1 MYSRFFH
8 NKKFPLTNKG
18 VLMEQKEIRLN
29 ADKRKSLV
37 IDFRKH
43 CESLDTEEKE
53 AFKQSRDDAK
63 STMQSSFATCKEVV
77 ERRFPLEDV
86 ATLQSLQKKHN
97 TINAVGRDSC
107 FFFKVTDAPKV
118 LDQYNDEVDK
128 SKHFS
133 FELDGSMNGN
143 YGTRY
148 GMHGSS
154 NNGKNFAYAMY
165 REDMK
170 AVGLN
175 PDCNIEADLQAEKSD
190 QRYSRN
196 SNPYLSQCRNDNHHW
211 LQGGQGGG
219 SKYDSWKDDYT
230 LHIIGTGGC
239 RSRAIPCSDLE
250 FAKFEMMIS
259 AKQEVVN
266 THTQW
271 IKTVVARVSR
281 FKEVIK
287 SMTKF
292 SQVEKFASHDKIQWK
307 IDPSILADKM
317 GMDLVISIDDAAD
330 SIMNIGAPKQTRE
343 EKILAWKQANGMSIA
358 S

>member
-1 MYSRFFH
+1 MD
-8 NKKFPLTNKG
+8 KKE
-18 VLMEQKEIRLN
+18 VRLN
-29 ADKRKSLV
+29 AGKRKSLV

-43 CESLDTEEKE
+43 CESLDTHEKE
-53 AFKQSRDDAK
+53 AFLQSRDDAK
-63 STMQSSFATCKEVV
+63 STIDSSFTTCKEVV

-86 ATLQSLQKKHN
+86 ATLQSLQRKHN
-97 TINAVGRDSC
+97 TINAVGTDSC

-133 FELDGSMNGN
+133 FELDGSINGN

-148 GMHGSS
+148 GSGSS

-165 REDMK
+165 REEMK

-175 PDCNIEADLQAEKSD
+175 PDCNIESDIQSESKSSD
-190 QRYSRN
+190 GRYSRTT
-196 SNPYLSQCRNDNHHW
+196 NPYLSQCRNDNQHW
-211 LQGGQGGG
+211 LQGGQGGTNHFQ
-219 SKYDSWKDDYT
+219 SWKDKHQ

-250 FAKFEMMIS
+250 FQKFEIMIQ
-259 AKQEVVN
+259 AKADVVN
-266 THTQW
+266 KHTQW
-271 IKTVVARVSR
+271 IKTVVARVNR

-292 SQVEKFASHDKIQWK
+292 SQVENFANHEKIQWK
-307 IDPSILADKM
+307 IDQSILADKF

-330 SIMNIGAPKQTRE
+330 SIMNIGAPKPTRE
-343 EKILAWKQANGMSIA
+343 EKILAWKQAQGMSIA

>member
-1 MYSRFFH
+1 
-8 NKKFPLTNKG
+8 
-18 VLMEQKEIRLN
+18 MEKKEIRLN
-29 ADKRKSLV
+29 AGKRKSLV
-37 IDFRKH
+37 IDFRRH

-63 STMQSSFATCKEVV
+63 STIDSSFATCKEVV
-77 ERRFPLEDV
+77 QRRFKPEHIFGDRSLKFYEQEYNTVDV
-86 ATLQSLQKKHN
+86 
-97 TINAVGRDSC
+97 VGTDSC

-118 LDQYNDEVDK
+118 LDRYNDEVEK

-133 FELDGSMNGN
+133 WELDGSTHGDYGN
-143 YGTRY
+143 RY
-148 GMHGSS
+148 GSGGS

-170 AVGLN
+170 KVGLN
-175 PDCNIEADLQAEKSD
+175 PDCNIENDLKAEQSES
-190 QRYSRN
+190 RYTRRDN
-196 SNPYLSQCRNDNHHW
+196 NPYLSQCRNDNQHW
-211 LQGGQGGG
+211 LEGKQGGTNHFQ
-219 SKYDSWKDDYT
+219 SWKDKYQ

-239 RSRAIPCSDLE
+239 RSRAIPCTDLE
-250 FAKFEMMIS
+250 FQKFEIMLQ
-259 AKQEVVN
+259 AKQEVV
-266 THTQW
+266 TKHTQW
-271 IKTVVARVSR
+271 IQTVVARVNR

-292 SQVEKFASHDKIQWK
+292 SQVENFANHEKIQWK

-330 SIMNIGAPKQTRE
+330 SIMNIGKPKQTRE
-343 EKILAWKQANGMSIA
+343 EKILAWKQAQGISLA

>member
-1 MYSRFFH
+1 MD
-8 NKKFPLTNKG
+8 KKE
-18 VLMEQKEIRLN
+18 VRLN
-29 ADKRKSLV
+29 ANKRKSLV

-43 CESLDTEEKE
+43 CESLDTHEKE

-63 STMQSSFATCKEVV
+63 STIDSSFATCKQVV

-86 ATLQSLQKKHN
+86 ATLQSLQRKHN
-97 TINAVGRDSC
+97 TINAVGTDSC
-107 FFFKVTDAPKV
+107 FFFKVTDTKV
-118 LDQYNDEVDK
+118 LDDYNDEVDK

-211 LQGGQGGG
+211 LQGGQGGTNQ
-219 SKYDSWKDDYT
+219 YQSWKDKYA

-250 FAKFEMMIS
+250 FAKFEMMIN

-271 IKTVVARVSR
+271 IQTVVARVNR

-292 SQVEKFASHDKIQWK
+292 SQVENFANHEQIQWK
-307 IDPSILADKM
+307 IDPEILADKF
-317 GMDLVISIDDAAD
+317 GMDLVISIDDAAE
-330 SIMNIGAPKQTRE
+330 SIMNIGKAKPTRA
-343 EKILAWKQANGMSIA
+343 EKILAWQKAQADVSLA

>member
-1 MYSRFFH
+1 
-8 NKKFPLTNKG
+8 
-18 VLMEQKEIRLN
+18 MEQKEIRLN

-63 STMQSSFATCKEVV
+63 SIMQSSFATCKEVV

-133 FELDGSMNGN
+133 FELDGSLNGS

-175 PDCNIEADLQAEKSD
+175 PDCNIESDLQAEKSD
-190 QRYSRN
+190 TRYNRN

-211 LQGGQGGG
+211 LQGGQGG
-219 SKYDSWKDDYT
+219 SDKYESWKDDYG

-250 FAKFEMMIS
+250 FAKFDMMIS
-259 AKQEVVN
+259 AKQEVVK

-281 FKEVIK
+281 FKEIIK

-330 SIMNIGAPKQTRE
+330 SIMNIGKAKPTRD
-343 EKILAWKQANGMSIA
+343 EKVLAYKMANGISLA

>member
-1 MYSRFFH
+1 MD
-8 NKKFPLTNKG
+8 KKE
-18 VLMEQKEIRLN
+18 VRLN
-29 ADKRKSLV
+29 ADKRKSCV

-43 CESLDTEEKE
+43 CESLDTHEKE
-53 AFKQSRDDAK
+53 KFKQSRDDAK
-63 STMQSSFATCKEVV
+63 STIDSSFGTCKEVV
-77 ERRFPLEDV
+77 QRRFELSDIFGDRSI
-86 ATLQSLQKKHN
+86 THYQKKYN
-97 TINAVGRDSC
+97 TIDAIGTDSC

-118 LDQYNDEVDK
+118 VDSYNDEVDK

-133 FELDGSMNGN
+133 FELDGNMQGDYGN
-143 YGTRY
+143 NYY
-148 GMHGSS
+148 NGSS

-165 REDMK
+165 REEMK

-175 PDCNIEADLQAEKSD
+175 PDCNIEHDLNNESD
-190 QRYSRN
+190 NGSSYSRRARAN
-196 SNPYLSQCRNDNHHW
+196 NNPYLSQCRNDNADF
-211 LQGGQGGG
+211 LNGRTGGTNYYQ
-219 SKYDSWKDDYT
+219 SWKDKHT

-250 FAKFEMMIS
+250 FQKFEMMIQ

-266 THTQW
+266 AHTQW
-271 IKTVVARVSR
+271 IQTVVARVNR

-292 SQVEKFASHDKIQWK
+292 SQVENFANHEKIQWK
-307 IDPSILADKM
+307 IDPSILADKF

-330 SIMNIGAPKQTRE
+330 SIMNIGAPKPTRD
-343 EKILAWKQANGMSIA
+343 EKILAWKKAQGIGLA

>member
-1 MYSRFFH
+1 
-8 NKKFPLTNKG
+8 
-18 VLMEQKEIRLN
+18 MEKKEIRLN
-29 ADKRKSLV
+29 AGKRKSLV
-37 IDFRKH
+37 IDFRRH

-63 STMQSSFATCKEVV
+63 STIDSSFATCKEVV
-77 ERRFPLEDV
+77 QRRFKPEHIFGDRSLKFYEQEYNTVDV
-86 ATLQSLQKKHN
+86 
-97 TINAVGRDSC
+97 VGTDSC

-118 LDQYNDEVDK
+118 LDRYNDEVEK

-133 FELDGSMNGN
+133 WELDGSTHGD
-143 YGTRY
+143 YGRGY
-148 GMHGSS
+148 GSS

-170 AVGLN
+170 KVGLN
-175 PDCNIEADLQAEKSD
+175 PDCNIENDLKAEQSES
-190 QRYSRN
+190 RYTRRD
-196 SNPYLSQCRNDNHHW
+196 SNPYLSQCRNDNQHW
-211 LQGGQGGG
+211 LDGKQGGTNHFQ
-219 SKYDSWKDDYT
+219 SWKDKYQ

-239 RSRAIPCSDLE
+239 RSRAIPCTDLE
-250 FAKFEMMIS
+250 FQRFEIMLQ
-259 AKQEVVN
+259 AKQEVV
-266 THTQW
+266 TRHTQW
-271 IKTVVARVSR
+271 IQTVVARVNR

-292 SQVEKFASHDKIQWK
+292 SQVENFANHEKIQWK

-343 EKILAWKQANGMSIA
+343 EKILAWKQAQGISIA

>member
-1 MYSRFFH
+1 
-8 NKKFPLTNKG
+8 
-18 VLMEQKEIRLN
+18 MEQKEIRLN

-53 AFKQSRDDAK
+53 AFKQARDDAK

-97 TINAVGRDSC
+97 TINAVCRDSC

-118 LDQYNDEVDK
+118 LDQYNDVVDK

-133 FELDGSMNGN
+133 FELDGSLNGN

-148 GMHGSS
+148 GMNGSS

-190 QRYSRN
+190 TRYSRN

-219 SKYDSWKDDYT
+219 DKYGSWKDDYA

-271 IKTVVARVSR
+271 IKTVVARVNR

-330 SIMNIGAPKQTRE
+330 SIMNIGSPKQTRA
-343 EKILAWKQANGMSIA
+343 EKILAYKQANGISLA

>member
-1 MYSRFFH
+1 MRTRID
-8 NKKFPLTNKG
+8 KKE
-18 VLMEQKEIRLN
+18 VRLK
-29 ADKRKSLV
+29 ASQRKACV

-43 CESLDTEEKE
+43 CESLDTHENE
-53 AFKQSRDDAK
+53 AFKQSIDDAK
-63 STMQSSFATCKEVV
+63 YINDSSFTTCKEVV

-133 FELDGSMNGN
+133 FELDGSLNGD
-143 YGTRY
+143 YSTRY
-148 GMHGSS
+148 YGGSS

-175 PDCNIEADLQAEKSD
+175 PDCNIEAELQAEKSD
-190 QRYSRN
+190 QRYSRTT
-196 SNPYLSQCRNDNHHW
+196 NPYLSQCRNDNQHW

-219 SKYDSWKDDYT
+219 DKYQSWKDDYG

-287 SMTKF
+287 SMNKF
-292 SQVEKFASHDKIQWK
+292 SQVEKFASHNKIQWK

-343 EKILAWKQANGMSIA
+343 EKILAWKQANGVSLA

>member
-8 NKKFPLTNKG
+8 SKKLPLTNKG

-53 AFKQSRDDAK
+53 AFKQARDDAK

-97 TINAVGRDSC
+97 TINAVGTDSC

-133 FELDGSMNGN
+133 FELDGSINGN

-148 GMHGSS
+148 GSGSS

-190 QRYSRN
+190 TRYSRN

-219 SKYDSWKDDYT
+219 DKYGSWKDDYA

-250 FAKFEMMIS
+250 FAKFEMMIG

-281 FKEVIK
+281 FKEIIK

-307 IDPSILADKM
+307 IDSSILADKM
-317 GMDLVISIDDAAD
+317 GMDLVISIDDAAE
-330 SIMNIGAPKQTRE
+330 SIMNIGSPKQTRAD
-343 EKILAWKQANGMSIA
+343 KILAWKQANGVSLA

>member
-1 MYSRFFH
+1 MD
-8 NKKFPLTNKG
+8 KKE
-18 VLMEQKEIRLN
+18 VRLN
-29 ADKRKSLV
+29 AEKRKSLV

-43 CESLDTEEKE
+43 CESLDTHEKE

-63 STMQSSFATCKEVV
+63 SINESSFTTCKEVV

-107 FFFKVTDAPKV
+107 FFFKVTDTKV
-118 LDQYNDEVDK
+118 LDSYNDEVDK

-133 FELDGSMNGN
+133 FELDGSLNGD
-143 YGTRY
+143 YGSRY
-148 GMHGSS
+148 GSSS
-154 NNGKNFAYAMY
+154 NSGKNFAYAMY

-190 QRYSRN
+190 TRYSRN

-211 LQGGQGGG
+211 LQGGQGGTD
-219 SKYDSWKDDYT
+219 YYQSWKDKHA

-250 FAKFEMMIS
+250 FQKFEMMIQS
-259 AKQEVVN
+259 RQEVV
-266 THTQW
+266 TKHTQW
-271 IKTVVARVSR
+271 IQTVVARVNR

-292 SQVEKFASHDKIQWK
+292 SQVENFANHEKIQWK
-307 IDPSILADKM
+307 IDSSILADKF

-330 SIMNIGAPKQTRE
+330 SIMNIGAPKPDRAD
-343 EKILAWKQANGMSIA
+343 KIKARLLYEQSQISGLAS
-358 S
+358 

>member
-1 MYSRFFH
+1 MYSRYNH
-8 NKKFPLTNKG
+8 KKKLPLINKG

-97 TINAVGRDSC
+97 TINAVGTDSC

-118 LDQYNDEVDK
+118 LDSYNDEVDK

-133 FELDGSMNGN
+133 FELDGSVTGD
-143 YGTRY
+143 YGSRY
-148 GMHGSS
+148 GSGSS

-190 QRYSRN
+190 SRYSRN
-196 SNPYLSQCRNDNHHW
+196 SNPHLSECRNDNHHW

-219 SKYDSWKDDYT
+219 DKYGSWKDDYA

-250 FAKFEMMIS
+250 FAKFEMMIG

-281 FKEVIK
+281 FKEIIK

-330 SIMNIGAPKQTRE
+330 SIMNIGKAKPTRD
-343 EKILAWKQANGMSIA
+343 EKVLAYKMANDISLA

>member
-1 MYSRFFH
+1 
-8 NKKFPLTNKG
+8 
-18 VLMEQKEIRLN
+18 MEKKEIRLN
-29 ADKRKSLV
+29 AGKRRSLV
-37 IDFRKH
+37 IDFRRH

-63 STMQSSFATCKEVV
+63 STIDSSFATCKEVV
-77 ERRFPLEDV
+77 QRRFKPEHIFGDRSLKFYEQEYNTVDV
-86 ATLQSLQKKHN
+86 
-97 TINAVGRDSC
+97 VGTDSC

-118 LDQYNDEVDK
+118 LDRYNDEVEK

-133 FELDGSMNGN
+133 WELDGSTHGD
-143 YGTRY
+143 YGSRY
-148 GMHGSS
+148 GSGSS

-170 AVGLN
+170 KVGLN
-175 PDCNIEADLQAEKSD
+175 PDCNIENDLKAEQSES
-190 QRYSRN
+190 RYTRRD
-196 SNPYLSQCRNDNHHW
+196 SNPYLSQCRNDNQHW
-211 LQGGQGGG
+211 LEGKQGGTNL
-219 SKYDSWKDDYT
+219 YTEWKDKYQ

-239 RSRAIPCSDLE
+239 RSRAIPCTDLE
-250 FAKFEMMIS
+250 FAKFEMMLQ
-259 AKQEVVN
+259 AKQEVV
-266 THTQW
+266 TRHTQW
-271 IKTVVARVSR
+271 IQTVVARVNR

-292 SQVEKFASHDKIQWK
+292 SQVENFANHEKIQWK

-343 EKILAWKQANGMSIA
+343 EKILAWKQAQGISIA

>member
-1 MYSRFFH
+1 
-8 NKKFPLTNKG
+8 
-18 VLMEQKEIRLN
+18 MEQKEIRLN

-43 CESLDTEEKE
+43 CESLNTEEKE

-63 STMQSSFATCKEVV
+63 STLESSFATCKEVV

-128 SKHFS
+128 SRHFS
-133 FELDGSMNGN
+133 FELDGSLNGD
-143 YGTRY
+143 YGSRY
-148 GMHGSS
+148 GSGSS

-190 QRYSRN
+190 TRYSRN

-211 LQGGQGGG
+211 LQGGQGG
-219 SKYDSWKDDYT
+219 SDKYQSWKDDYG

-250 FAKFEMMIS
+250 FAKFEMMIG

-266 THTQW
+266 THSQW
-271 IKTVVARVSR
+271 IKTVVARVTR
-281 FKEVIK
+281 FKEIIK

-330 SIMNIGAPKQTRE
+330 SIMNIGSPKQTRA
-343 EKILAWKQANGMSIA
+343 EKILAYKQANGISLA

>member
-1 MYSRFFH
+1 MD
-8 NKKFPLTNKG
+8 KKE
-18 VLMEQKEIRLN
+18 VRLN
-29 ADKRKSLV
+29 ADKRKSCV

-43 CESLDTEEKE
+43 CESLDTHEKE

-63 STMQSSFATCKEVV
+63 SINESSFITCKEVV

-86 ATLQSLQKKHN
+86 ATLQSLQRKHN
-97 TINAVGRDSC
+97 TINAVGTDSC

-118 LDQYNDEVDK
+118 LDRYDDEVDK

-133 FELDGSMNGN
+133 FELDGSLTGGYTSSH
-143 YGTRY
+143 YGR
-148 GMHGSS
+148 SS
-154 NNGKNFAYAMY
+154 NSGKNFAYAMY
-165 REDMK
+165 RENMK

-196 SNPYLSQCRNDNHHW
+196 TNPYLSQCRNDNHHW
-211 LQGGQGGG
+211 LQGGQGGTD
-219 SKYDSWKDDYT
+219 YYQSWKDKHA

-250 FAKFEMMIS
+250 FQKFEMMIQ
-259 AKQEVVN
+259 ARQEVV
-266 THTQW
+266 TKHTQW
-271 IKTVVARVSR
+271 IQTVVARVSR

-292 SQVEKFASHDKIQWK
+292 SQVENFANHEKIQWK
-307 IDPSILADKM
+307 IDSSILADKF

-330 SIMNIGAPKQTRE
+330 SIMNIGAPKPDRAD
-343 EKILAWKQANGMSIA
+343 KIKARLLYEQSQISGLAS
-358 S
+358 